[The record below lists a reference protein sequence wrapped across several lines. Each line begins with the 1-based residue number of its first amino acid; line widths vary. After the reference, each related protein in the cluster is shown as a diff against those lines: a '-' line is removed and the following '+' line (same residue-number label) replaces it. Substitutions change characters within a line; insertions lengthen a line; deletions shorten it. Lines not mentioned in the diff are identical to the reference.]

1 MNWGNK
7 QKRTKRVTLSFEWSD
22 KSDLRVILD
31 DLRALIVSGVE
42 SHHEQK
48 KSLEIED
55 KWHEIEFK
63 QFYVDRV
70 HEQVEREID
79 GELKLVI
86 KSKII

>member
-1 MNWGNK
+1 MNWTSK
-7 QKRTKRVTLSFEWSD
+7 RKRTKQVQICFEWTD

-55 KWHEIEFK
+55 KYHNVEFQ

-70 HEQVEREID
+70 HEQVEREIN

-86 KSKII
+86 KSNF

>member
-42 SHHEQK
+42 SYHEQK
-48 KSLEIED
+48 KSIEIAD
-55 KWHEIEFK
+55 KWHEVEFTQK
-63 QFYVDRV
+63 YVDRV
-70 HEQVEREID
+70 HEQVEREIN
-79 GELKLVI
+79 GELKLII
-86 KSKII
+86 KSNF

>member
-7 QKRTKRVTLSFEWSD
+7 IKRTKKVQIHFEWTD

-31 DLRALIVSGVE
+31 DLRALILSGVQL
-42 SHHEQK
+42 HHEQK

-55 KWHEIEFK
+55 KWHKVEFI
-63 QFYVDRV
+63 QEYVDKI
-70 HEQVEREID
+70 HEQVEREIN

-86 KSKII
+86 KSNF

>member
-7 QKRTKRVTLSFEWSD
+7 RKRTKQVQISFEWTD

-42 SHHEQK
+42 SYHEQK
-48 KSLEIED
+48 KSIDMED
-55 KWHEIEFK
+55 KWHNVEFE

-70 HEQVEREID
+70 HEQVEREIN

-86 KSKII
+86 KSNF